1 MCGRYALHASPEVIA
16 LQFGLDAAPQF
27 KQSYNVCP
35 GTNVLAVRVE
45 RGGQRAAGLHHWG
58 LGGRL
63 ANARAETIEQRPAF
77 REAFKR
83 WRCLVPASGYY
94 EWKSVAGRKYPWYMR
109 PVDAELFGLAGVR
122 AFWNG
127 QHTVSLITTAP
138 NALVQSIHE
147 RMPLIIAR
155 EDYDAWLG
163 AADAKGLLRAYPA
176 ERMHAHPV
184 SARVNRPEHDDPA
197 LIEPSGELSPQRDL
211 L

>member
-1 MCGRYALHASPEVIA
+1 MCGRYALHASPEVVA
-16 LQFGLDAAPQF
+16 LQFGLDAPPEF
-27 KQSYNVCP
+27 RTSYNVCP
-35 GTNVLAVRVE
+35 GTSVLTVR
-45 RGGQRAAGLHHWG
+45 AGRDGRTADLNHWG

-63 ANARAETIEQRPAF
+63 ANARAETIDEKPAF
-77 REAFKR
+77 REAFRR

-94 EWKSVAGRKYPWYMR
+94 EWKTVAGRKHPWYMR
-109 PVDAELFGLAGVR
+109 PADGALFGLAGVR

-138 NALVQSIHE
+138 NARVRTIHD
-147 RMPLIIAR
+147 RMPLIIAP

-163 AADAKGLLRAYPA
+163 AADPKPLLRPYAP

-184 SARVNRPEHDDPA
+184 STRVNRPENDDPS
-197 LIEPSGELSPQRDL
+197 LIEEEAPPQRDL